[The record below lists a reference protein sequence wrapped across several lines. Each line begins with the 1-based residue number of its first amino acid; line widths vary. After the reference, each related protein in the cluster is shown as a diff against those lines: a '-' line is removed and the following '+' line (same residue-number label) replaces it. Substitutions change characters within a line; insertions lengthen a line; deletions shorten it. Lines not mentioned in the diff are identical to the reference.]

1 MEWEGRKRN
10 LFLLP
15 SLTGAELPVFSLSF
29 PLVCFFL
36 PGWDVA
42 VRALSLKLWI
52 GPVPTPLLLLTHGMT
67 VNKSHL
73 GLSLLNCKMGL
84 DTPATLDL
92 TEGDFGEEV

>member
-1 MEWEGRKRN
+1 M
-10 LFLLP
+10 FLSP
-15 SLTGAELPVFSLSF
+15 RVGCGCESPEPKV
-29 PLVCFFL
+29 
-36 PGWDVA
+36 
-42 VRALSLKLWI
+42 